1 MRTIYPKKGLN
12 LRAILP
18 CLFCGVLLLPLQA
31 QTPNAPAPPDTLTE
45 NLTAEQL
52 VQMLVKLDSLKEHF
66 NTMEKSLATIE
77 SSLKDAKASKNTK
90 YLKTRVKELTLDS
103 TEQATTIAQL
113 RQDLNGLKVKINKSK
128 NDSVT
133 LAQQMTTEQN
143 KRNSLI
149 NYLVNSLNPSSDLKF
164 VRELQQYPDW
174 TASHAAVLNLYAQG
188 LSLKQQADTLYRNE
202 FDRAKVVESQKKMQ
216 QFLTDN
222 KNLLASTAHSGLK
235 KELEKYRNY
244 LANYEAKL
252 KEVNTLV
259 NEAISAYPEVKNDI
273 RSRRNR
279 IISNILYVDTDE
291 IPLNCYLR
299 RVMDEACSKAVNI
312 IPVNLRN

>member
-1 MRTIYPKKGLN
+1 MNTIPLKKYAN
-12 LRAILP
+12 LRAIIP

-45 NLTAEQL
+45 NLTAQQL

-66 NTMEKSLATIE
+66 NTMEKSLAAIE
-77 SSLKDAKASKNTK
+77 SGLKDARASKNTK

-103 TEQATTIAQL
+103 TEQADTIAKL
-113 RQDLNGLKVKINKSK
+113 RTEKNKLQEKINQSK

-133 LAQQMTTEQN
+133 LAQQIKSEQN

-188 LSLKQQADTLYRNE
+188 ISLKQQADTLYRNE
-202 FDRAKVVESQKKMQ
+202 FDRAKVVESQKKLE
-216 QFLTDN
+216 QFLNDN
-222 KNLLASTAHSGLK
+222 KNLLANIAHSGLK

-252 KEVNTLV
+252 KEVNLLV
-259 NEAISAYPEVKNDI
+259 NEVILKFKHVSNDLI
-273 RSRRNR
+273 NRR
-279 IISNILYVDTDE
+279 IKITQSLLYVDKDE
-291 IPLNCYLR
+291 IPENCYLR

-312 IPVNLRN
+312 IPASLRN

>member
-1 MRTIYPKKGLN
+1 MKTIYPKKGLN
-12 LRAILP
+12 LRAILS

-45 NLTAEQL
+45 NLTAQQL
-52 VQMLVKLDSLKEHF
+52 EQMLVKLESLKENF
-66 NTMEKSLATIE
+66 NTMEKSLAAIE
-77 SSLKDAKASKNTK
+77 SGLKDARASKNTK

-103 TEQATTIAQL
+103 TVQATTIAQL
-113 RQDLNGLKVKINKSK
+113 RQELNGLKVKINQSK
-128 NDSVT
+128 KDSVT

-143 KRNSLI
+143 KRNSFI

-164 VRELQQYPDW
+164 VKELQQYPDW

-188 LSLKQQADTLYRNE
+188 LYLKQQADTLYRNE
-202 FDRAKVVESQKKMQ
+202 FDRAKVVESQKKLQ
-216 QFLTDN
+216 QFLNDN

-235 KELEKYRNY
+235 KELEKYRDY
-244 LANYEAKL
+244 LANYQAKL
-252 KEVNTLV
+252 KEVNALV
-259 NEAISAYPEVKNDI
+259 NDAISTYPEEKNDI
-273 RSRRNR
+273 RSRRYR

>member
-1 MRTIYPKKGLN
+1 MKTIYPKKGLN

-45 NLTAEQL
+45 NLTAQQLEQL
-52 VQMLVKLDSLKEHF
+52 LVKLESLKEHF

-90 YLKTRVKELTLDS
+90 YLKNLNKELIEDTTKKAD
-103 TEQATTIAQL
+103 TIANL
-113 RQDLNGLKVKINKSK
+113 RTEKNKLQEKINQSK
-128 NDSVT
+128 EDSVT

-164 VRELQQYPDW
+164 VKELQQYPDW
-174 TASHAAVLNLYAQG
+174 TASHAAVLTLYAQG
-188 LSLKQQADTLYRNE
+188 ISLKQQADTLYRNE
-202 FDRAKVVESQKKMQ
+202 FDRAKVVESQKKLQ
-216 QFLTDN
+216 QFLNDN
-222 KNLLASTAHSGLK
+222 KNLLTTTAHSGLK
-235 KELEKYRNY
+235 KELEKYLDY
-244 LANYEAKL
+244 LANYQAKL
-252 KEVNTLV
+252 KEVNALV

-312 IPVNLRN
+312 IPASLRN

>member
-1 MRTIYPKKGLN
+1 MNTIPLKKYAN
-12 LRAILP
+12 LRAILS

-31 QTPNAPAPPDTLTE
+31 QTPKAPAPPDTLTE

-113 RQDLNGLKVKINKSK
+113 RQELNGLKVKINQSK

-133 LAQQMTTEQN
+133 LALQMTTEQN

-188 LSLKQQADTLYRNE
+188 ISLKQQADTLYRNE
-202 FDRAKVVESQKKMQ
+202 FDRAKVVESQKKLQ
-216 QFLTDN
+216 QFLNDN

-235 KELEKYRNY
+235 KELEKYRDY

-252 KEVNTLV
+252 KEVNLLV
-259 NEAISAYPEVKNDI
+259 NEAILKFKHVSNDLI
-273 RSRRNR
+273 NRR
-279 IISNILYVDTDE
+279 IKITQSLLYVNTYE
-291 IPLNCYLR
+291 IPVNCYLR
-299 RVMDEACSKAVNI
+299 KVMDEACTNAVNI
-312 IPVNLRN
+312 IPASLRN

>member
-1 MRTIYPKKGLN
+1 
-12 LRAILP
+12 
-18 CLFCGVLLLPLQA
+18 LLLPLQA

-45 NLTAEQL
+45 NLTAQQL

-66 NTMEKSLATIE
+66 NTMEKSLAAIE
-77 SSLKDAKASKNTK
+77 SGLKDARASKNTK

-113 RQDLNGLKVKINKSK
+113 RQDLNGLKVKINQSK

-149 NYLVNSLNPSSDLKF
+149 NYLVNSLNPSSDLK
-164 VRELQQYPDW
+164 VVKELQQYPDW
-174 TASHAAVLNLYAQG
+174 TASHAAVLTLYAQG
-188 LSLKQQADTLYRNE
+188 ISLKQQADTLYRNE
-202 FDRAKVVESQKKMQ
+202 FDRAKVVESQKKLQ
-216 QFLTDN
+216 QFLNDN
-222 KNLLASTAHSGLK
+222 KNLLTTTAHNGLK
-235 KELEKYRNY
+235 KELEKYLDY
-244 LANYEAKL
+244 LANYQAKL
-252 KEVNTLV
+252 KEVNALV

-299 RVMDEACSKAVNI
+299 RVMDEACSKAVI
-312 IPVNLRN
+312 IPASLRN

>member
-1 MRTIYPKKGLN
+1 MNTIPLKKYAN

-31 QTPNAPAPPDTLTE
+31 QTSNAPAPPDTLTE

-66 NTMEKSLATIE
+66 NTMEKSLAIIE

-113 RQDLNGLKVKINKSK
+113 RQELNGLKVKINQSK
-128 NDSVT
+128 EDSVT
-133 LAQQMTTEQN
+133 LARQMTTEQN

-164 VRELQQYPDW
+164 VKELQQYPDW

-188 LSLKQQADTLYRNE
+188 ISLKQQADTLYRNE
-202 FDRAKVVESQKKMQ
+202 FDRAKVVESQKKLQ
-216 QFLTDN
+216 QFLNDN

-235 KELEKYRNY
+235 KELEKYRDY

-252 KEVNTLV
+252 KEVNLLV
-259 NEAISAYPEVKNDI
+259 NEAILKFKHVSNDLI
-273 RSRRNR
+273 NRR
-279 IISNILYVDTDE
+279 IKITQSLLYVNTYE
-291 IPLNCYLR
+291 IPVNCYLR
-299 RVMDEACSKAVNI
+299 RVMDEACTNAVNI
-312 IPVNLRN
+312 IPASLRN